1 MTKTAFVAA
10 ALIVLGVAVVGTT
23 RGVERER
30 YIAAN
35 KTILEELP
43 IYPDSRVRSVQSSAR
58 RESESP
64 WSPVVAYGTLQF
76 VTLPEDA
83 RPEEVAAFYERGLRP
98 EWTLAEKVTEPPYAA
113 GPILRFRRGDASV
126 GINLESWRGRL
137 LEIYVDH
144 DAG

>member
-1 MTKTAFVAA
+1 MTKLLVAA
-10 ALIVLGVAVVGTT
+10 AVLVLGVAVVGTT

-35 KTILEELP
+35 EAILDELP
-43 IYPDSRVRSVQSSAR
+43 VYPGSRVRSVQSTSV

-64 WSPVVAYGTLQF
+64 WSPVLAYGTLQL

-83 RPEEVAAFYERGLRP
+83 QPEEVAAFYERVLQP

-113 GPILRFRRGDASV
+113 GPILRFRHGEAEI
-126 GINLESWRGRL
+126 GINLESWRGHL
-137 LEIYVDH
+137 LEICVDH